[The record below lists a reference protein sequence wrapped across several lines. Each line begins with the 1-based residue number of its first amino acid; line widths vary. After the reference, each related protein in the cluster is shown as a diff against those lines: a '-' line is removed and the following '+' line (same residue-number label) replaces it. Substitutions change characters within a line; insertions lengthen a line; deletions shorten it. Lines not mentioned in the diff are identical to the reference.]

1 MKAAGEVVVMGYTSK
16 RVDIVERAAPS
27 HFPFAL
33 APYYLPSDSNN
44 DLHFRL
50 WRLERTIPHRRISRH
65 PMCRIRRVHPQRRL
79 QPVISSARKSIFTA
93 DSNAADGVTDTR
105 LTTAGSLPV

>member
-1 MKAAGEVVVMGYTSK
+1 MGYTSS

-33 APYYLPSDSNN
+33 APYYLLSDNNN
-44 DLHFRL
+44 DLHLGL
-50 WRLERTIPHRRISRH
+50 WRLERTILHTERTSRH
-65 PMCRIRRVHPQRRL
+65 IMCRIRRVHSQRRL

-93 DSNAADGVTDTR
+93 GSNAADGVTDTR
-105 LTTAGSLPV
+105 LTTAGSFPV